1 MPIRLWSTVVTQL
14 ATRPCVHG
22 SRFGSSGV
30 PLTATAAS
38 SCHAL
43 ADIGE
48 ERVELLLR
56 PALADRRHDAGG
68 ARLVAAVP
76 DDRLELLTVGEDR
89 ARRDRRAVVALS
101 LQAVALRAGAA
112 PLRCAELR
120 LRLRRDPA
128 LVGGLRLYEDARRHL
143 GVEDPAELAALAAVG
158 ADPLGAEPRV
168 VRLAGNGIELPVEL
182 GDPPAVVDVVGVDGE
197 GHDLVHRR
205 VELVDRDRAVRVRE
219 LPVELVRV
227 DADGDLLARRASL
240 GDVLDPGQLVEDER
254 RDRG

>member
-38 SCHAL
+38 SRHTA
-43 ADIGE
+43 ADVGE

-56 PALADRRHDAGG
+56 PALADGRHDARD

-89 ARRDRRAVVALS
+89 ARRDRRAVVALT
-101 LQAVALRAGAA
+101 LQAVALGAHA
-112 PLRCAELR
+112 DPLGTTELW

-128 LVGGLRLYEDARRHL
+128 LVVGLRLDDDARLHRRM
-143 GVEDPAELAALAAVG
+143 EDPAELAALAAVG
-158 ADPLGAEPRV
+158 AEPLRAKPRV
-168 VRLAGNGIELPVEL
+168 VR
-182 GDPPAVVDVVGVDGE
+182 
-197 GHDLVHRR
+197 
-205 VELVDRDRAVRVRE
+205 
-219 LPVELVRV
+219 
-227 DADGDLLARRASL
+227 
-240 GDVLDPGQLVEDER
+240 
-254 RDRG
+254 